1 MYNKKFNPMMLL
13 VLISLLFTQQSLAKT
28 AAEIDTEVDAAIKK
42 FETEVKGGANF
53 LPKVKGYLVFP
64 SVYKAGFIVG
74 GKYGKGALRVNGI
87 TKYYYSLTAASVG
100 YQIGAQ
106 KESILIA
113 FISEEAL
120 NNFVKSNGW
129 EAGVDGS
136 IAVSD
141 WGASKD
147 ITSISY
153 EKPIIAFIYGEQG
166 LMASVSIAGT
176 KFQKI
181 IP

>member
-1 MYNKKFNPMMLL
+1 MYNKKLNPMILL
-13 VLISLLFTQQSLAKT
+13 ILISLLFTQQSLAKT
-28 AAEIDTEVDAAIKK
+28 ASEIDREVDAAIKK
-42 FETEVKGGANF
+42 FETEVNGGANF

-106 KESILIA
+106 KQSILIA